1 MVYSDDL
8 KSRLPQNEFIVVIA
22 GTIENFHETC
32 NTFGISPKVV
42 FSCNVTGSEKNYALF
57 TMASPITSL
66 MMCYAVQGCLKR
78 LFCGKMNIATFKK
91 ELKEAFTALKDL
103 RNSSTTNIIFT
114 GSNTIID
121 IPYLIETACFMAN
134 QSASGGNGSKAVE
147 SLLKVIGLEFDG
159 KGCRMDLRNSLR
171 SEYSANTCEDDIY
184 TISSGHNLVLIYF
197 SICEY
202 QFPRFFNGEDV
213 AKDLSMFKKTEQDFP
228 RDESY
233 SIDSL
238 IAAGNCCLLLS
249 DLESGNNPVGV
260 YQISKVI
267 QAICSLNGAQ
277 TTLQRW
283 MNESSIYNE
292 IQCKFMYY
300 LFSRYKRIGYGDL
313 PTPCRFICNRN
324 KREDC
329 ISGLDF
335 EPNTVLDLLPQKHG
349 VIRRLKTKQ
358 YNNRDASEIR
368 DEIQATFNNDLA
380 SEENKLYVYK
390 CFVGLGKTWMYL
402 NKINEFIDEKKTV
415 IIALPSHN
423 LKDDVV
429 SRLHEFVSDH
439 QISDHIIVVPR
450 IPHIDEDFSEQLDA
464 YYAMGDYKGATLFM
478 VRYLD
483 EVKQNQLTS
492 DENVK
497 GLEDYLEILR
507 QITTI
512 ESTRGK
518 IIFTTH
524 ERLFVLKHVKPDIVI
539 IDEDITLSILKQQSA
554 IVSELQHLLR
564 SDILS
569 QIEEDNIR
577 DLVQTRI
584 GNILESEENKVCR
597 FNRSIPIKNKVRGE
611 VFSGISKEN
620 NRALFSSKV
629 FGLVFDCDEYIKQET
644 CNMDGK
650 HEIIASF
657 LTRRELPFECKVFVM
672 SATANFEIYSRIFG
686 EDKIATRSFDVP
698 RLAATIEMHSEYTYS
713 KQWFD
718 NHSDQ
723 LRDYAGFLTSTIIE
737 SESLFDDF
745 QDDSE
750 SDQKPVIITFKQYK
764 EIFEDEGSPTLH
776 FGNVAGIDQYGGRD
790 LAVFGTYSM
799 NPTLYA
805 LYTNTIFPENR
816 VETIP
821 AFEDQLVCNGG
832 YKFHFWT
839 CASNE
844 AFRKIHMW
852 MVESELIQALGR
864 ARPIDNACRIQLY
877 GSYPP
882 SEIDIDRFY

>member
-8 KSRLPQNEFIVVIA
+8 KSRLPQSEFIVEVA
-22 GTIENFHETC
+22 GTIEEFHEVC
-32 NTFGISPKVV
+32 STFGISPKVV
-42 FSCNVTGSEKNYALF
+42 FSFNVRGSDKKYALF
-57 TMASPITSL
+57 TMGSPVTSL
-66 MMCYAVQGCLKR
+66 VMCYAVQGCLKR
-78 LFCGKMNIATFKK
+78 LFCGKMRMDTFKN
-91 ELKEAFTALKDL
+91 ELKSEFIAFNDL
-103 RNSSTTNIIFT
+103 RNASTAKIIFT

-121 IPYLIETACFMAN
+121 IPYLIEAACFLTN
-134 QSASGGNGSKAVE
+134 QSASGGNGSKDVGIF
-147 SLLKVIGLEFDG
+147 SKVIGLEFDG

-171 SEYSANTCEDDIY
+171 SEYSLNTCEDDIY
-184 TISSGHNLVLIYF
+184 TLSSGHNLVLIYF

-202 QFPRFFNGEDV
+202 QFLRFFNGEDV
-213 AKDLSMFKKTEQDFP
+213 TKDLYMFKKAEKDFP
-228 RDESY
+228 RDESN

-238 IAAGNCCLLLS
+238 IAAGNSCLLLS
-249 DLESGNNPVGV
+249 DLESGNNPINV
-260 YQISKVI
+260 YQISRII
-267 QAICSLNGAQ
+267 QAICCLNGAQ

-292 IQCKFMYY
+292 FQSKFIYY

-313 PTPCRFICNRN
+313 PTPCRFICNRD
-324 KREDC
+324 KRENC

-335 EPNTVLDLLPQKHG
+335 EPNTVLDLLPQKHC

-368 DEIQATFNNDLA
+368 EEIQATFNNDLA
-380 SEENKLYVYK
+380 SEENKLYIYK
-390 CFVGLGKTWMYL
+390 CFVGLGKTRMYL
-402 NKINEFIDEKKTV
+402 NKINEFIDEKRTV

-429 SRLHEFVSDH
+429 SRLNESDN

-450 IPHIDEDFSEQLDA
+450 IPHIDEVFSEQLEA

-483 EVKQNQLTS
+483 EAKQNQLIS

-497 GLEDYLEILR
+497 ELEEYLEISR

-512 ESTRGK
+512 EFTSGK

-554 IVSELQHLLR
+554 KVSELHHILR

-577 DLVQTRI
+577 NLVRTRI
-584 GNILESEENKVCR
+584 KNILEAKQNKICKVDK
-597 FNRSIPIKNKVRGE
+597 SIPLKNKVRGE
-611 VFSGISKEN
+611 VFSGISKGN

-629 FGLVFDCDEYIKQET
+629 FDLVFDCEEYIKQET
-644 CNMDGK
+644 HEEDGNP
-650 HEIIASF
+650 EVIASF

-672 SATANFEIYSRIFG
+672 SATANFEIYSKIFG
-686 EDKIATRSFDVP
+686 EDKIATRPFDIP
-698 RLAATIEMHSEYTYS
+698 KLAATIEMHSEYTYS

-718 NHSDQ
+718 NHTGQ
-723 LRDYAGFLTSTIIE
+723 LHDYAGYLTSTIIK
-737 SESLFDDF
+737 SDSLFDDT
-745 QDDSE
+745 QDDSK
-750 SDQKPVIITFKQYK
+750 SDQKPAIITFKKYK
-764 EIFEDEGSPTLH
+764 EIFENEGAQALH
-776 FGNVAGIDQYGGRD
+776 FGNVAGIDKYKGND
-790 LAVFGTYSM
+790 LVVFGTYSM

-805 LYTNTIFPENR
+805 LYTNAIFPEFR

-821 AFEDQLVCNGG
+821 AFEDQLVCNDG

-864 ARPIDNACRIQLY
+864 ARPVDNACLIQLY